1 MKDHRKRE
9 WEKSISAKTTMA
21 VTMAALLMTVVLAGC
36 GNKSSSNETDSAVSE
51 VSAAVIADTVSE
63 AAFCTFS
70 NL

>member
-1 MKDHRKRE
+1 
-9 WEKSISAKTTMA
+9 MA

-36 GNKSSSNETDSAVSE
+36 GNKSSSDETGSAVSE